1 MCTCATWIATPRGG
15 DGIQIHQPSEAEDW
29 GLDKGKR
36 PCCCPGREV
45 QAPVDA
51 SSASNNAEDT
61 LPTKTPVSI
70 ELERAD
76 AEAKMPSEQ
85 PSSAPSATFHVATAA
100 PARARIRA
108 ARPIAR
114 PRFAFARLQTKITS
128 HRREVSRNRMAEV
141 HEIAPTA
148 SVFRPTVTTVPTPGT
163 VALAVSSAPGMQ
175 GLTKAWRADPP
186 NRCESSCL
194 DRSIMP
200 VGAPARGPPT
210 PWQHLAAATLCD
222 VSVPPRPT
230 RSPRSR

>member
-1 MCTCATWIATPRGG
+1 MSILRNPYLYTPPKRRRWPLVVAFAVGWVCALVLPGSQHR
-15 DGIQIHQPSEAEDW
+15 EAETESRSISQVKPKIGASIRASD
-29 GLDKGKR
+29 LVVA
-36 PCCCPGREV
+36 PGREV

-141 HEIAPTA
+141 HEIAPNGFRVPVYRYNSTYA
-148 SVFRPTVTTVPTPGT
+148 RYGSFGSVV
-163 VALAVSSAPGMQ
+163 
-175 GLTKAWRADPP
+175 
-186 NRCESSCL
+186 
-194 DRSIMP
+194 
-200 VGAPARGPPT
+200 
-210 PWQHLAAATLCD
+210 
-222 VSVPPRPT
+222 
-230 RSPRSR
+230 SPRYAGAN